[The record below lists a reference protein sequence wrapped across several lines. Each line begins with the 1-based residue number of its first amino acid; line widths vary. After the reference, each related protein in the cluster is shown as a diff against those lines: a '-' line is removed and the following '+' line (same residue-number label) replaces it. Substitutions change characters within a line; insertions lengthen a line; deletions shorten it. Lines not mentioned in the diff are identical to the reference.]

1 MPSIRKTKSLTQS
14 IRKAKKSLKREIAE
28 LCADF
33 DYYDRTQP
41 TTIGKVCLC
50 GAIYQHIKL
59 KEQELQQ
66 LKRKKR

>member
-1 MPSIRKTKSLTQS
+1 MTSIRKTKK
-14 IRKAKKSLKREIAE
+14 RLKREITE
-28 LCADF
+28 LCTDF

-50 GAIYQHIKL
+50 GAIYKHIQQL
-59 KEQELQQ
+59 QQELQQ